1 MQEEICKSRV
11 LRIIGLTEKEVK
23 VVLGGDIGKSDS
35 LHLNLVPHPNGIIDL
50 EIKSTAKVE
59 RMVQALLSAAEKEI
73 RLKLGDNIYGI
84 DEERLEEVV
93 GYLLYL
99 RRLTI
104 AVAESC
110 TGGLLSNKITDIPG
124 SSLYYR
130 GGIVAYD
137 KEVKI
142 NLLNI
147 PPEIIEKC
155 GIVSLEV
162 AGSMAKQIAQ
172 IMQTDIGVGITGYA
186 GPEGNAN
193 GNDIGL
199 VYIGVSS
206 KDNLQACLVNVK
218 EFRFGGERE
227 EIKGKAVCAALD
239 MVRRG
244 LLK

>member
-1 MQEEICKSRV
+1 MQNNLCKSRV
-11 LRIIGLTEKEVK
+11 LRIIGLTEKEVTTA
-23 VVLGGDIGKSDS
+23 LGGDIGKSDS
-35 LHLNLVPHPNGIIDL
+35 LHLNLVPHPNGTIDL

-59 RMVQALLSAAEKEI
+59 RMAQALLSAAEKEI
-73 RLKLGDNIYGI
+73 RIKLQDNIYGI

-147 PPEIIEKC
+147 QPGIIEKC
-155 GIVSLEV
+155 GIVSREV

-172 IMQTDIGVGITGYA
+172 MMQADIGVGITGYA

-193 GNDIGL
+193 GDDIGL

-206 KDNLQACLVNVK
+206 NDNFNIL

-227 EIKGKAVCAALD
+227 EIKEKAVYAALD